1 MMSITPLRETPRI
14 QTDVARAH
22 ALVDAGRAHLQF
34 VAGSIFARVAE
45 GATPTTEDL
54 ARLRLSYLS
63 ATEHSVQAV
72 DLMRNAAGMD
82 AVASGNALER
92 GFRDIHALTQH
103 LAISTAHYERVG
115 KALLGLDIGSGQL

>member
-1 MMSITPLRETPRI
+1 MSVTPLRETART

-22 ALVDAGRAHLQF
+22 ALVDAGRAHLEY
-34 VAGSIFARVAE
+34 VAGRIFARVSD
-45 GATPTTEDL
+45 GATPTLAEL

-63 ATEHSVQAV
+63 ATEHAAQAV
-72 DLMRNAAGMD
+72 DLMRNAAGMT
-82 AVASGNALER
+82 AVLSGSPLER
-92 GFRDIHALTQH
+92 CFRDIHALTQH